1 MKKKSIILSLFS
13 LLILL
18 FVQATP
24 IFADEED
31 TFRVGMEAAYAP
43 FNWTQTTD
51 ANGAVPKSGEKNAYV
66 GGYDVEIAKRIADGL
81 GKELEVV
88 AIQWDGLVPALQ
100 SGKIDA
106 IIAGMSPTEERRK
119 EVDFTDSYYESHL
132 VIVTQKDSP
141 YADATSLA
149 DLDGAK
155 ITAQLNTFH
164 YTVIDQISGVLK
176 QQAQQNFSAMRVA
189 LSSGVIDGYVSERP
203 EGVTAANV
211 NPKLTMVEFSEE
223 DGFQTNPEDVQVAV
237 GLRKNDPLLEQIN
250 GILAEIPQDERN
262 EIMDNAVANQPS
274 ASDDEEVGLVQTFKQ
289 IITQYGGLFLRGAG
303 ITVFI
308 AIFSTIAGTL
318 IGLLVGVFRTLPEAS
333 NRLTRFLQK
342 VMNWLLTIYIEVFRG
357 TPMMVQAMVIFYG
370 LALAFQI
377 DLNRTVAALFIVS
390 INTGA
395 YMSEIVRGGIFAVDK
410 GQFEAAQAIGM
421 THSQTMSKVV
431 LPQVIRNIL
440 PAIGNETVI
449 NIKDTAVLS
458 VISVG
463 DLFFQGTAAA
473 GTNLLFFQTF
483 TIIGAIYLVLTI
495 TATQLLR
502 LFEKKIDGPSAYVRI
517 DEPTTP
523 EVKEATK

>member
-1 MKKKSIILSLFS
+1 MRKKSILWSLFS
-13 LLILL
+13 LVALL
-18 FVQATP
+18 FIQTAPVS
-24 IFADEED
+24 ADEEP
-31 TFRVGMEAAYAP
+31 FRVGMEAAYAP
-43 FNWTQTTD
+43 FNWTQTTE
-51 ANGAVPKSGEKNAYV
+51 ANGAVPKSGEKNSYV
-66 GGYDVEIAKRIADGL
+66 GGYDVEIAKKIAVGL
-81 GKELEVV
+81 DKELEVV

-119 EVDFTDSYYESHL
+119 EIDFTDSYYESHL
-132 VIVTQKDSP
+132 VVVVQKESP
-141 YADATSLA
+141 YADAQNLD
-149 DLDGAK
+149 DLEGAK

-164 YTVIDQISGVLK
+164 YTVIDQIPGVEK

-203 EGVTAANV
+203 EGVTASNV
-211 NPKLTMVEFSEE
+211 NKNLTMIEFAEE
-223 DGFQTNPEDVQVAV
+223 DGFQTSPEDVQVAV
-237 GLRKNDPLLEQIN
+237 GLRKNDPMLDQIN
-250 GILAEIPQDERN
+250 TILADIPQEERN
-262 EIMDNAVANQPS
+262 EIMDTAVANQPS
-274 ASDDEEVGLVQTFKQ
+274 SSDEEETGLLQTFKQ
-289 IITQYGGLFLRGAG
+289 IVTQYGNLFLRGAG

-318 IGLLVGVFRTLPEAS
+318 IGLLVGVFRTLPKSDNPVA
-333 NRLTRFLQK
+333 RLLQK
-342 VMNWLLTIYIEVFRG
+342 LINGLLTLYIEVFRG

-377 DLNRTVAALFIVS
+377 DLNRTIAALFIVS

-421 THSQTMSKVV
+421 THSQTMRKVI

-483 TIIGAIYLVLTI
+483 TIIGAIYLVLTV
-495 TATQLLR
+495 TATRILR
-502 LFEKKIDGPSAYVRI
+502 LLEKRIDGPTAYVRA
-517 DEPTTP
+517 DDPSTTP
-523 EVKEATK
+523 EQE